1 MNLVVDG
8 SPVSTDALEKVLS
21 MNPHVEHVYYLP
33 SSVSGEDYDKETGLC
48 HERITDHYEVALF
61 METGGYSVVDDV
73 RYDIHKGDIRFLK
86 PGQRLYSKK
95 FGDFFSLHF
104 TLSRNPENAVVEND
118 FTNEIPT
125 FMPSYNIK
133 SYSNLLKEL
142 ILAGSGN
149 TVKDSLLMKYKMNKM
164 LHKLYVTAQNFKKS
178 ADMSGKSLTII
189 EEAIEF
195 MESNLSE
202 NIGLDEISAHV
213 NLHPVYFNRIF
224 SKAIG
229 TPPISYLKKL
239 RLNKAKALLLTTNM
253 KVINIAV
260 KCGFSTSS
268 YFIVQFRKEF
278 GCTPS
283 EYRTIN
289 NEDLIFN

>member
-1 MNLVVDG
+1 MSLVIDG
-8 SPVSTDALEKVLS
+8 SPVLDETIEKVLS
-21 MNPHVEHVYYLP
+21 MNPYVKHVYFLP
-33 SSVSGEDYDKETGLC
+33 SECAGFDKETGLC
-48 HERITDHYEVALF
+48 PERTVENYEVALF
-61 METGGYSVVDDV
+61 LEKGGYAVIDGETH
-73 RYDIHKGDIRFLK
+73 DIHKGDIRFMR
-86 PGQRLYSKK
+86 PGQKIYSKK

-104 TLSRNPENAVVEND
+104 SFSKDSDKKLADND
-118 FTNEIPT
+118 FIKEIPS

-133 SYSNLLKEL
+133 SYSNLFKEL

-149 TVKDSLLMKYKMNKM
+149 TIEDALLMKYKMNKM
-164 LHKLYVTAQNFKKS
+164 LYNLYKTADNFIHSSEMSDKS
-178 ADMSGKSLTII
+178 KTFIDM
-189 EEAIEF
+189 AIEF
-195 MESNLSE
+195 MENNISE
-202 NIGLDEISAHV
+202 NIGLDEISEYV

-239 RLNKAKALLLTTNM
+239 RLNKAKGLLLTTNL
-253 KVINIAV
+253 KIVTIAK

-268 YFIVQFRKEF
+268 YFIVQFRREF